1 MAVTTMHA
9 ASREALAA
17 AVHRLEGVLAAD
29 GADAATVG
37 AELNAFARLLGREV
51 SLRRALADPSA
62 AEDARKALARKLAE
76 GKLGEPTLQV
86 LDTVV
91 SSRWSNPRELADGV
105 RMLAA
110 DALLAAAEKDG
121 SLDTVERELFDVARV
136 LGGTPELDQALS
148 DQTGTP
154 EAKRELVHAVFS
166 GKVNAVTL
174 ELVEQVAADPRGRG
188 VQPGLDELAEL
199 AAKRRDRSV
208 AHVVS
213 AAPLSDEQRDALAE
227 RLNRIYGRPLVVHTE
242 VKPSVLGGIV
252 VRVGD
257 EVIDGS
263 SAGRIMALRGQLAG

>member
-154 EAKRELVHAVFS
+154 EAKRTLVHSVFS

-213 AAPLSDEQRDALAE
+213 AAPLSDEQREALAE